1 MVAERD
7 GKKVSIMERDG
18 KTVQTIECDKFKDP
32 CGVAT
37 GPDGAIYVT
46 DCGAQCLFKFNKER
60 RLLKAVQNEL
70 KGPKSIKIV
79 KNQLY
84 VSVYVNNL
92 VKIFDTDC
100 NVTGN

>member
-46 DCGAQCLFKFNKER
+46 DCGAGCLFKFNKEG

-70 KGPKSIKIV
+70 KGPKSIKISSI
-79 KNQLY
+79 Y
-84 VSVYVNNL
+84 VSDYVNNV